1 MVELFQTEEMRHN
14 KCTFSPLGA
23 SNHSNKERQK
33 EDYYATPPFAVKK
46 LLNTGIK
53 LSKNIW
59 EPACGEG
66 HISKVLEENGYVVRS
81 TDIINR
87 GFGSECLDFLYE
99 ETPFNGDI
107 VTNPPYIKGIAL
119 KFVEHLLHLIPKG
132 NKVVMLLKLTFLEGK
147 ERGIFFK
154 ENPPKN
160 IYVFSSRISCA
171 KNGNFKVKDGSDES
185 GAVAYAWF
193 EWVKGFTGKPQINW
207 I

>member
-1 MVELFQTEEMRHN
+1 MEQLFSFEEKKLHN
-14 KCTFSPLGA
+14 ERTYSPLGA

-46 LLNTGIK
+46 LLDTGIE

-66 HISKVLEENGYVVRS
+66 HISKVLEQYGYNVRS

-87 GFGSECLDFLYE
+87 GYGSETIDFLCE
-99 ETPFNGDI
+99 ETPFDGDI
-107 VTNPPYIKGIAL
+107 VTNPPYKMGIR
-119 KFVEHLLHLIPKG
+119 FVSHGIHLIPDNHKI
-132 NKVVMLLKLTFLEGK
+132 VMLLRLCFLEGK

-154 ENPPKN
+154 ENPPKE
-160 IYVFSSRISCA
+160 IYVFSSRIACA
-171 KNGNFKVKDGSDES
+171 KNGKFQVSDGSTES

-193 EWVKGFTGKPQINW
+193 EWVKGFKGKPQISW

>member
-1 MVELFQTEEMRHN
+1 MVELFQTEEEIRHN
-14 KCTFSPLGA
+14 KCTYSPLGA

-33 EDYYATPPFAVKK
+33 EDYYATPPIAVKK
-46 LLNTGIK
+46 LLDTGIE

-66 HISKVLEENGYVVRS
+66 HISKVLEQYGYNVRS

-87 GFGSECLDFLYE
+87 GYGSETIDFLYE
-99 ETPFNGDI
+99 ETPFDGDI
-107 VTNPPYIKGIAL
+107 VTNPPYRMGIQFVSKG
-119 KFVEHLLHLIPKG
+119 FNLISEGHKI
-132 NKVVMLLKLTFLEGK
+132 VMLLRLCFLEGK

-154 ENPPKN
+154 ENPPRN
-160 IYVFSSRISCA
+160 VYVFSSRIACA
-171 KNGNFKVKDGSDES
+171 KNGEFQVSDGSTES

-193 EWVKGFTGKPQINW
+193 EWIKGFRGKPEISW

>member
-1 MVELFQTEEMRHN
+1 MVKLFQTEEEIRHN

-33 EDYYATPPFAVKK
+33 EDYYATPPIAVKK
-46 LLNTGIK
+46 LLDTGIK

-66 HISKVLEENGYVVRS
+66 HISKVLEQYGYNVRS

-87 GFGSECLDFLYE
+87 GYGSETIDFLCE
-99 ETPFNGDI
+99 ETPFIGDI
-107 VTNPPYIKGIAL
+107 LTNPPFKTAL
-119 KFVEHLLHLIPKG
+119 SFCKHGLRLINDGSKVLL
-132 NKVVMLLKLTFLEGK
+132 LLRLLFLEGK

-160 IYVFSSRISCA
+160 VYVFSSRITCA
-171 KNGNFKVKDGSDES
+171 KNGQFQTLDGSTES
-185 GAVAYAWF
+185 GALAYAWF
-193 EWVKGFTGKPQINW
+193 EWVKGFNGKPEISW